1 MLERLRS
8 FGKCTAIGPHQS
20 RRFPSSDASYAS
32 SKNGSRSMKRVP
44 SAQSLVRVAL
54 IEPKDAA
61 YPYVPTPK
69 ELELSRQL
77 ADVQQEKDQR
87 EQKLLN
93 QITDLEAQVHTL
105 HVRVHELSEMLQ
117 AAKREQMHVQ
127 QLAIEQERELWKAK
141 VLALQEELQQEKH
154 DKDAQQQWQRKFVA
168 ASTTSPSGQEPVDPA
183 DDVFAR
189 FAQSIALLPA
199 TSAVK
204 VTHAGV
210 LPFLTHLL
218 SAHVG
223 GDLVTGSVLLALVH
237 LAIHEKPTRPLL
249 HRHRLACVS
258 ESGGSLSPTTS
269 VNVKEEITKA
279 GVATPLVH
287 ILETDVRNPRVIIE
301 ASRLCAALAV
311 HIPNKRVLAAKNVVR
326 VLTRL
331 LLPVAPSLP
340 GGHKNEQDNSDD
352 DDELIESARMEKL
365 PLVGD
370 SEVHMAALSALVNLS
385 YGTMWTFHVV
395 HLTWT
400 LKQLHVYPTL
410 LTTDSEILRSQ
421 IVNFQ
426 FLPIAVKYLRESPD
440 LRVQAEAAKLIG
452 NVAFNH
458 VVNQSAMVALEGDVA
473 LTQGLSAAKNL
484 HQSPQLIRAC
494 AIGIANL
501 AYTSVNQLSIGYGDA
516 VTFLLQLA
524 VDATSPTV
532 LEAVLSAITC
542 LCHQNPLNKSRVA
555 AQNGLQ
561 VLLYVISQSK
571 RYGRDEATLVA
582 ACECFAVV
590 AKTKANR
597 SQVLELDGHLPICQ
611 LCKKATSELL
621 LEASASAVCAL
632 IPSTS
637 ERNASIADSREL
649 KLETNRIALSALERA
664 KHLLSQQYQQNAQ
677 SNQVIPMWLSKGIQ
691 TLTSYPTA
699 DQKQSPVND
708 DESSS
713 DAMEFHE
720 RSYFSLE
727 STTDAVPDALCPDF
741 YKDYCHLTLFHCESH
756 KLESYFF

>member
-1 MLERLRS
+1 M
-8 FGKCTAIGPHQS
+8 T
-20 RRFPSSDASYAS
+20 
-32 SKNGSRSMKRVP
+32 
-44 SAQSLVRVAL
+44 L

-77 ADVQQEKDQR
+77 VDVQQEKDQR

-93 QITDLEAQVHTL
+93 QITDLETQVHTL
-105 HVRVHELSEMLQ
+105 HVRIHELSEILQ
-117 AAKREQMHVQ
+117 ATKREQMHVQ
-127 QLAIEQERELWKAK
+127 QLAIKQERELCQAK
-141 VLALQEELQQEKH
+141 VRVLQEELQQEKH
-154 DKDAQQQWQRKFVA
+154 DKDAQQQWQRKFVVA
-168 ASTTSPSGQEPVDPA
+168 DTMSPSGQEPVDPA

-199 TSAVK
+199 TSTVK

-218 SAHVG
+218 GARIG

-249 HRHRLACVS
+249 HRRRLACVS
-258 ESGGSLSPTTS
+258 DSGSSSSPPAS
-269 VNVKEEITKA
+269 VNVKEEIIKA
-279 GVATPLVH
+279 GAATPLVH
-287 ILETDVRNPRVIIE
+287 ILETDMRNPRVIVE
-301 ASRLCAALAV
+301 ASRLCAALAI
-311 HIPNKRVLAAKNVVR
+311 HIPNKRVLAAKSVVR
-326 VLTRL
+326 ALTRL
-331 LLPVAPSLP
+331 LLPVAPSVS
-340 GGHKNEQDNSDD
+340 GGRKSEQGNNN
-352 DDELIESARMEKL
+352 DDEPIESARMEKL

-370 SEVHMAALSALVNLS
+370 PEVQMAALSALVNLS
-385 YGTMWTFHVV
+385 Y
-395 HLTWT
+395 
-400 LKQLHVYPTL
+400 
-410 LTTDSEILRSQ
+410 DSEILRSQ
-421 IVNFQ
+421 IVNFH

-458 VVNQSAMVALEGDVA
+458 VVNQSAAMTLEGDVA
-473 LTQGLSAAKNL
+473 LTQCLSAAENL

-516 VTFLLQLA
+516 MTFLLQLA
-524 VDATSPTV
+524 VDATVPMV
-532 LEAVLSAITC
+532 LEAALSAITC
-542 LCHQNPLNKSRVA
+542 LCHQNPLNKSRVT

-571 RYGRDEATLVA
+571 RYGHDEATLVA

-597 SQVLELDGHLPICQ
+597 IQVLELDGHLPVCQ
-611 LCKKATSELL
+611 LCKKATSALL

-637 ERNASIADSREL
+637 ERDASIADSREL
-649 KLETNRIALSALERA
+649 KLEMNRIALSALERA
-664 KHLLSQQYQQNAQ
+664 KHLLGQHYQQNAP
-677 SNQVIPMWLSKGIQ
+677 SNQGIPMWLSTGIQ
-691 TLTSYPTA
+691 TLTSYATA
-699 DQKQSPVND
+699 EQKQRLVGD
-708 DESSS
+708 DETLLS

-727 STTDAVPDALCPDF
+727 SATDVAPDALCPDF
-741 YKDYCHLTLFHCESH
+741 YKVD
-756 KLESYFF
+756 